1 MGCLRVRIGHSPT
14 LSYRSPDLYHTA
26 NNLSGLSSAQHLVR
40 HSPTQVAKLET
51 EWIPSSTPSW
61 LLERTGETEKQADE
75 RRRAIWAS
83 ARGWVEDDKS
93 YLSVGGDV
101 NRVVSFA

>member
-1 MGCLRVRIGHSPT
+1 ML
-14 LSYRSPDLYHTA
+14 YRSADLYHTA

-40 HSPTQVAKLET
+40 HSPIQVEKLES
-51 EWIPSSTPSW
+51 EWKPSSAPSW
-61 LLERTGETEKQADE
+61 LLERTGEKQEQADQ
-75 RRRAIWAS
+75 RRRAIWSS

-101 NRVVSFA
+101 NRVVSAERKRGGFGIQLGCG